1 MTEKE
6 QGNPNK
12 NTQQIFDEVLF
23 YKRKQANLEF
33 QTLNT
38 GSYVGANILAWIWY
52 TTAIFSFLGVA
63 LIISNIEY
71 SVGVLLSVWGTLS
84 TIFTCALNQ
93 LLSRYLSKEQKKYAD
108 KIVELTEKTFT
119 QKIGEKQK

>member
-1 MTEKE
+1 MTEKD

-12 NTQQIFDEVLF
+12 NIQQIFDEVLF

-52 TTAIFSFLGVA
+52 TTAIFSFLGLA

-93 LLSRYLSKEQKKYAD
+93 LLSRYLSKEQKKYVD

-119 QKIGEKQK
+119 QKIGEKQR